1 MDKWIPAFAGMT
13 KERRFVRT
21 FFVAVFLGLL
31 FFPTFAFA
39 KDARIVQAES
49 WLRTLKTAQARF
61 MQRAPDGS
69 TLHGDFYISRPGRL
83 RFQYDKPVTD
93 FIVADGTFLFFYDGA
108 QNQMSNAPIGTT
120 LADFLLR
127 KDPRLD
133 GDLIAKNVRERDGLI
148 SMTVTQAADPS
159 AGQLTLNFTKDPFNL
174 KSWTIID
181 AQGLTT
187 DIVLTNLRLGVPV
200 DPALFVFKD
209 PSGRGRLND

>member
-1 MDKWIPAFAGMT
+1 MKKLIFT
-13 KERRFVRT
+13 
-21 FFVAVFLGLL
+21 LL
-31 FFPTFAFA
+31 ALATLLPSLAFA
-39 KDARIVQAES
+39 KDAEVVRAEQ
-49 WLRTLKTAQARF
+49 WLRSLKTAQAKF
-61 MQRAPDGS
+61 TQRSSDGT

-93 FIVADGTFLFFYDGA
+93 FIVADGTFLYFYDGS

-127 KDPRLD
+127 KDARLD
-133 GDLIAKNVRERDGLI
+133 GDLTVKSVRDRGDTTSI
-148 SMTVTQAADPS
+148 TVAQSADS
-159 AGQLTLNFTKDPFNL
+159 AAGQLTLNFTKEPYNL

-181 AQGLTT
+181 GQGMTT
-187 DIVLTNLRLGVPV
+187 DIILDNLRLGVPV